1 MHLNIDYIFSK
12 RNLTLKPMLFKK
24 TAFTFSMLSIL
35 LLLISCKKNETVDNS
50 PVVENT
56 PPNIL
61 LIIADDI
68 GIDPFNGFANFG
80 TQKAKTP
87 TLDKLAKD
95 GLLFTQVYANP
106 LCSPTRASIL
116 SGQYGFRTGVVR
128 LPSANTGGIKLS
140 TTSIQQYIEQKTSN
154 KYADAVIGKW
164 HLSDNTNGGAS
175 NPNNMGID
183 YFAGF
188 MGGEVADYYKWN
200 KITNGQTASSTVYTT
215 TDFTNESINWI
226 TKQTKPWFLW
236 LAHNAAHFPYQAPPS
251 SLITTTPNNTNL
263 SKYLSSIEAMDGE
276 INRLLQNIPKTTLD
290 NTVIIF
296 LGDNGTPET
305 IAQSPFTKETSK
317 GSLFEGGVRV
327 PMIIF
332 GKGVS
337 RRGID
342 ASLINTTDLFAT
354 IADLAGTNTIAYQD
368 SKSFKSLFTNANSF
382 TRDFTYEEID
392 HTMNPDTKNGTTIRD
407 KQYKYIKTKSGAEY
421 LFDLIND
428 EAEQKN
434 LAQDAQFKTIKD
446 NLVIKLAAVQK

>member
-1 MHLNIDYIFSK
+1 
-12 RNLTLKPMLFKK
+12 
-24 TAFTFSMLSIL
+24 
-35 LLLISCKKNETVDNS
+35 
-50 PVVENT
+50 
-56 PPNIL
+56 
-61 LIIADDI
+61 
-68 GIDPFNGFANFG
+68 
-80 TQKAKTP
+80 
-87 TLDKLAKD
+87 
-95 GLLFTQVYANP
+95 
-106 LCSPTRASIL
+106 
-116 SGQYGFRTGVVR
+116 
-128 LPSANTGGIKLS
+128 
-140 TTSIQQYIEQKTSN
+140 
-154 KYADAVIGKW
+154 
-164 HLSDNTNGGAS
+164 
-175 NPNNMGID
+175 MGID

-263 SKYLSSIEAMDGE
+263 SKYLSSIEAMDSE